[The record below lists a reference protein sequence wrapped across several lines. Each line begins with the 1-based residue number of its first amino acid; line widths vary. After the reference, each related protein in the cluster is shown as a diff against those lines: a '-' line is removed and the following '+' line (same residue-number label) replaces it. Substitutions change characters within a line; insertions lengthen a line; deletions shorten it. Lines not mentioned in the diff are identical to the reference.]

1 MNMYDVILKKRNG
14 EELSTNEINYV
25 VEGYVKGEIPDY
37 QMSAFLMAVY
47 FQKMNKRE
55 TVDLTMAMAHSGAML
70 DLSNING
77 VTVDKHS
84 TGGVGDKTTLVV
96 GPMITAA
103 GGKLAKMSGRGL
115 GHTGGTI
122 DKLESIPGFKTDLSI
137 EEFIDNVNKY
147 GMAVA
152 GQTSNLDPADKM
164 IYALRDVTAT
174 VDSTALI
181 ASSIMSK
188 KLASGTEKIVLDI
201 KTGSGAFMKT
211 EKEARELAELMVGIG
226 KDAGRKTV
234 AVISKMDQPLGRAV
248 GNSLEVKEAIESLK
262 GNGPDD
268 LMELCYTLGANMLVM
283 AGISKYIAE
292 AKDRLEMTI
301 RDGSALEIFRSVVKA
316 QGGDTG
322 VINDYS
328 VLGEAAEIYQVKA
341 KKSGYVS
348 KINAKEIG
356 MCSMLL
362 GGGRKEKNDNIDFV
376 VGIYILKK
384 IGDYV
389 EENDVIAEIHSES
402 KESAKAIEDR
412 ILASYEFSA
421 EKIERGSVIID
432 TIV

>member
-55 TVDLTMAMAHSGAML
+55 TVDLTMAMAHSGEML

-77 VTVDKHS
+77 VKVDKHS

-137 EEFIDNVNKY
+137 EKFINNVNKY
-147 GMAVA
+147 GIAVA

-164 IYALRDVTAT
+164 MYALRDVTAT
-174 VDSTALI
+174 VDNTALI

-188 KLASGTEKIVLDI
+188 KLASGTDKIVLDI

-226 KDAGRKTV
+226 NDAGRKTV

-248 GNSLEVKEAIESLK
+248 GNSLEVIEAIESLK

-301 RDGSALEIFRSVVKA
+301 RDGSALETFRSMVKA

-328 VLGEAAEIYQVKA
+328 VLGESAEIYQVKA

-412 ILASYEFSA
+412 ILASYEFST
-421 EKIERGSVIID
+421 EKIERDSVIID

>member
-55 TVDLTMAMAHSGAML
+55 TVDLTMAMAHSGEML

-77 VTVDKHS
+77 VKVDKHS

-137 EEFIDNVNKY
+137 EKFIDNVNKY
-147 GMAVA
+147 GIAVA

-164 IYALRDVTAT
+164 MYALRDVTAT
-174 VDSTALI
+174 VDNTALI

-188 KLASGTEKIVLDI
+188 KLASGTDKIVLDI

-226 KDAGRKTV
+226 NDAGRKTV

-248 GNSLEVKEAIESLK
+248 GNSLEVIEAIESLK

-301 RDGSALEIFRSVVKA
+301 RDGSALETFRSMVKA

-328 VLGEAAEIYQVKA
+328 VLGESAEIYQVKA

-412 ILASYEFSA
+412 ILASYEFST
-421 EKIERGSVIID
+421 EKIERDSVIID

>member
-25 VEGYVKGEIPDY
+25 VVGYVKGEIPDY

-201 KTGSGAFMKT
+201 KTGSGAFMKSS
-211 EKEARELAELMVGIG
+211 G
-226 KDAGRKTV
+226 KFSRGKGGYRK
-234 AVISKMDQPLGRAV
+234 S
-248 GNSLEVKEAIESLK
+248 
-262 GNGPDD
+262 
-268 LMELCYTLGANMLVM
+268 
-283 AGISKYIAE
+283 
-292 AKDRLEMTI
+292 
-301 RDGSALEIFRSVVKA
+301 
-316 QGGDTG
+316 
-322 VINDYS
+322 
-328 VLGEAAEIYQVKA
+328 
-341 KKSGYVS
+341 
-348 KINAKEIG
+348 
-356 MCSMLL
+356 
-362 GGGRKEKNDNIDFV
+362 
-376 VGIYILKK
+376 
-384 IGDYV
+384 
-389 EENDVIAEIHSES
+389 
-402 KESAKAIEDR
+402 
-412 ILASYEFSA
+412 
-421 EKIERGSVIID
+421 
-432 TIV
+432 